1 MIANMDSRKETAAGL
16 EAAAVP
22 VKDQSRQTANA
33 QREAAQGKQRKKR
46 NPALRVLLWTL
57 RALVVPVLCVAAI
70 LGGMYAGYVILGKR
84 PGDEVFEIETWKH
97 MYDLVFA
104 D

>member
-1 MIANMDSRKETAAGL
+1 MDSRKETAAGL

-22 VKDQSRQTANA
+22 VKDQPRQPASA
-33 QREAAQGKQRKKR
+33 QREAAQSKTHKKR
-46 NPALRVLLWTL
+46 HPALRALLWTL

-70 LGGMYAGYVILGKR
+70 LGGMYVGYAILGKR
-84 PGDEVFEIETWKH
+84 PGDEVFQIETWKH